1 VSKAIADLQNP
12 LMRGLACAALHPG
25 LRSILVF
32 DASVAT
38 LQVMAGLLAQMIAA
52 DTGGEIVSLPKSK
65 SGTKHKIVT
74 VQLGTVETEEELW
87 GSLTLGQ
94 EVASRS
100 VVWRSGLLA
109 AGRDWE
115 TRIVMIPDL
124 TRLSLA
130 ASRACVMLM
139 GSEVAYLERHG
150 QRDRWQPQLY
160 WLAGCDHKRIGAVST
175 HLLDRFALRLSGG
188 ESQNSEQRVAQL
200 RAWLERLEQ
209 EQFHFEKAPPTPDW
223 MGVDAPL
230 LSPEIVSRLQ
240 QVKHSYPEVL
250 LEARERVLDYLE
262 TTDGYSTRRDLA
274 LLRLARVHAQLEGAA
289 QVNRED
295 VERAAEMIGLSP
307 KPKLPEKP
315 LANDVKPDTGAD
327 DAQSKRSRQEFDWSN
342 LPGSESAPPSI
353 QHEPVFE
360 SDTTKT
366 LLSTPLPM
374 GQKIFN
380 PYPEDTVEPE
390 REAGSLRWPTRRFK
404 SATSGRGA
412 IIGVEPATI
421 PQDLA
426 LVNTLL
432 ESAKYQKL
440 RWKALLE
447 KQTPPEWV
455 RHLLL
460 KRNENGHEP
469 LILQSSDLRR
479 YRRAIV
485 PEQMLALV
493 LDYTC
498 LPECNWQETLLP
510 YLQWA
515 YVERATICL
524 VQVGG
529 IDAEDELRAQKQEA
543 NNILVP
549 RIQSRLEVDRGK
561 ATPLAHGLDLAL
573 QTLRHALQ
581 HGRSAVK
588 QAVLVVISDGRGNVP
603 LEASRAGRV
612 VLPVGKRG
620 IEDALQVARQIA
632 TLKGV
637 ESVVLN
643 PQPKYYADLPVK
655 LAQALGAKIAEI
667 PSLKAWE
674 VDG

>member
-1 VSKAIADLQNP
+1 MSKASADLQNP
-12 LMRGLACAALHPG
+12 LMRALACAALYPG

-32 DASVAT
+32 DASVTT
-38 LQVMAGLLAQMIAA
+38 LQVMAGLLAQMSAA
-52 DTGGEIVSLPKSK
+52 VTGGEIVSLPESK
-65 SGTKHKIVT
+65 SGTKHRIVT
-74 VQLGTVETEEELW
+74 VQLGMVETEEELW

-109 AGRDWE
+109 AGRDQE

-139 GSEVAYLERHG
+139 GSDVAHLERHG
-150 QRDRWQPQLY
+150 QQDRWQPQLY
-160 WLAGCDHKRIGAVST
+160 WLAGCDHKRIGMVST

-188 ESQNSEQRVAQL
+188 ESQNSEQRVTYL

-209 EQFHFEKAPPTPDW
+209 ERFLFEKAVPTLDGL
-223 MGVDAPL
+223 GVDAPL
-230 LSPEIVSRLQ
+230 LSPEIVSYLQ

-250 LEARERVLDYLE
+250 PQARERVLDYLE

-289 QVNRED
+289 KVRRED
-295 VERAAEMIGLSP
+295 VERAAEMVGLSV
-307 KPKLPEKP
+307 KPKLPE
-315 LANDVKPDTGAD
+315 NDVKPDTGAN
-327 DAQSKRSRQEFDWSN
+327 DAQSKQARQEFDKSN
-342 LPGSESAPPSI
+342 LLGFESAPPAV
-353 QHEPVFE
+353 QYKPVFE

-366 LLSTPLPM
+366 LPSTPLPIV
-374 GQKIFN
+374 QTIYN
-380 PYPEDTVEPE
+380 PYPEDTAEPE
-390 REAGSLRWPTRRFK
+390 REAGSLRLPTRRFK
-404 SATSGRGA
+404 SAVSGRGA

-447 KQTPPEWV
+447 KQAPPEWV
-455 RHLLL
+455 RQVLL
-460 KRNENGHEP
+460 KRSENGHDP
-469 LILQSSDLRR
+469 LILQSGDLRR
-479 YRRAIV
+479 YRRAAV
-485 PEQMLALV
+485 PEQMLTLI

-498 LPECNWQETLLP
+498 LHECNWRETLLP

-515 YVERATICL
+515 YVERASVCL

-529 IDAEDELRAQKQEA
+529 IDAQDELRAEKREA
-543 NNILVP
+543 DNILVP
-549 RIQSRLEVDRGK
+549 RIQSRLEIDRGK

-573 QTLRHALQ
+573 QTLRHTLQ
-581 HGRSAVK
+581 HGRSAV
-588 QAVLVVISDGRGNVP
+588 QQVVLVVISDGRGNVP

-612 VLPVGKRG
+612 LPPVGKRG
-620 IEDALQVARQIA
+620 IEDALQVARQIEA
-632 TLKGV
+632 LKRV